1 MQDFLHARK
10 TFKRKDKIIPE
21 IETKSQ
27 VVHSEPSENIIRDIE
42 KRSKTS
48 QDNKNELERDTET
61 VIDRGWAMKVQHT
74 NN

>member
-1 MQDFLHARK
+1 M
-10 TFKRKDKIIPE
+10 IISE
-21 IETKSQ
+21 IETKLQ

-48 QDNKNELERDTET
+48 QDTKNELERDGEK
-61 VIDRGWAMKVQHT
+61 VLDRGWAVKVQHT